1 MRWSAAGRAG
11 GRPATRGADRTRPG
25 VLLRAAVV
33 VPLLALPLI
42 VLPPFA
48 GAPVGAAAPARAE
61 LVLQQSVPA
70 LPALP
75 DDDTGDP
82 ARPVRIDVAR
92 FEPRTVTPG
101 AVVTLAGTLTNTG
114 SSTITDLSV
123 RLQRGEVRTTRAEL
137 AAAVRDRD
145 PATTVTPAFQRVSGT
160 LPPGEDLDFS
170 FAMDSADLRMERDGV
185 YPVLVNV
192 NGTVDGDD
200 QQRVGELETF
210 VVRQPVVPAGRTAV
224 AWLWPLVER
233 PHRSASGDFRDDD
246 LADSIR
252 SGGRLD
258 RAVAVLERLPGTVP
272 PGGTEPV
279 PALPVTLAVDPVLVE
294 ELAIMAAG
302 PYPVDGVEGAGRGT
316 EAASAFLER
325 LRAVADVHDVIAIS
339 YADVDA
345 DALVAGG
352 LSDVLVR
359 SLPGARAG
367 GGVDAE
373 GGAVGGGAG
382 GGAQPAP
389 GPGGSAAVGT
399 GPGARIVGET
409 LEADVRTD
417 LAWAA
422 GGSMRP
428 DTMAVLRSSGVQ
440 EVVVGSG
447 GLTSGRSA
455 VGLAGVTASART
467 SLPTAAGPL
476 GALVADATLTDVVG
490 SAGEVA
496 GGGRLAEQRYLAELA
511 VLTMQAPVGAEQTV
525 LVAPPRQVEAGP
537 EGAGAM
543 MADTA
548 ELPWLRPASI
558 AQLSAGTISAAGE
571 PVDLVDAV
579 RLDPLGFADVVASVA
594 SRHDLAGAVIG
605 DADAALAPVDA
616 AISRSVSAAWRA
628 DPQAFRAVA
637 TDLRTGLD
645 RLRGRVTLLAPAEGT
660 YSLASSDAP
669 LVLTVQNDLP
679 FAVEVLLRIQTRGN
693 RGLTVGDIGPQSLA
707 PGERTTLEVPTQI
720 RQSGGFAVTAELTTP
735 GGGLLG
741 ERVEMRVKSAQ
752 YGAISLFIT
761 FGAAALLGLLFLRRL
776 VRYVLRRR
784 AAAAP
789 DLPLPGAG
797 GAGLSSPPTR
807 SPV

>member
-11 GRPATRGADRTRPG
+11 GRPATRGADRIRPG

-33 VPLLALPLI
+33 VPLLALPLLA
-42 VLPPFA
+42 LPPLA
-48 GAPVGAAAPARAE
+48 GAPVGGAPPARAE
-61 LVLQQSVPA
+61 LLLQQSAPA
-70 LPALP
+70 LPALA
-75 DDDTGDP
+75 DDDTEDP

-114 SSTITDLSV
+114 SATITDLSV
-123 RLQRGEVRTTRAEL
+123 RLQRGEVRTSRAEL

-160 LPPGEDLDFS
+160 LRPGKALDFS
-170 FAMDSADLRMERDGV
+170 FTMDSADLDMERDGV

-200 QQRVGELETF
+200 QRRVGELETF
-210 VVRQPVVPAGRTAV
+210 VVQQPVVPAARTAV

-258 RAVAVLERLPGTVP
+258 QAVAVLERLPGTVG
-272 PGGTEPV
+272 PGGTKPV

-294 ELAIMAAG
+294 ELGIMAAG

-325 LRAVADVHDVIAIS
+325 LRAVADVHDVVALS

-359 SLPGARAG
+359 SLPGGRSEDG
-367 GGVDAE
+367 T
-373 GGAVGGGAG
+373 AG
-382 GGAQPAP
+382 GGAPPGPAP
-389 GPGGSAAVGT
+389 GTAAAPGN
-399 GPGARIVGET
+399 GPGARIVGEA
-409 LEADVRTD
+409 LEVDVRTD

-422 GGSMRP
+422 GGSLHP
-428 DTMAVLRSSGVQ
+428 DTLAVLRSSGVQ

-447 GLTSGRSA
+447 GLTAGRSA
-455 VGLAGVTASART
+455 AGLAGNTASART

-490 SAGEVA
+490 SAGEIA
-496 GGGRLAEQRYLAELA
+496 GGERLAEQRYLAELA
-511 VLTMQAPVGAEQTV
+511 VLTMQAPAGAEQTV
-525 LVAPPRQVEAGP
+525 LVAPPREVRAHP

-548 ELPWLRPASI
+548 ELPWLRPASL
-558 AQLSAGTISAAGE
+558 AQLTAGAAAAAGE
-571 PVDLVDAV
+571 PVDPVDAV
-579 RLDPLGFADVVASVA
+579 RLDPLGLADVVTSVVG
-594 SRHDLAGAVIG
+594 RHDLAGAVIG
-605 DADAALAPVDA
+605 DADVALAPLDA

-628 DPQAFRAVA
+628 DPEAFRAVA
-637 TDLRTGLD
+637 TDLRTELD

-669 LVLTVQNDLP
+669 LILTVQNDLP

-693 RGLTVGDIGPQSLA
+693 RGLAVGDIGAQPLA
-707 PGERTTLEVPTQI
+707 PGQRTTLEVPTEI
-720 RQSGGFAVTAELTTP
+720 RQSGGLAVSAELTTP

-741 ERVEMRVKSAQ
+741 ERVEMQVKSAE

-784 AAAAP
+784 RAAAP
-789 DLPLPGAG
+789 PDLPQPGAG

>member
-25 VLLRAAVV
+25 VLLHAAVV
-33 VPLLALPLI
+33 VPMLAVPLI
-42 VLPPFA
+42 A
-48 GAPVGAAAPARAE
+48 GAPAGGAAPARAE
-61 LVLQQSVPA
+61 YFLQQSVPA
-70 LPALP
+70 LLALP
-75 DDDTGDP
+75 NDDDASDT

-114 SSTITDLSV
+114 ASTITDLSV
-123 RLQRGEVRTTRAEL
+123 RLQRGEVRTSRAQL

-145 PATTVTPAFQRVSGT
+145 PATTVRPAFQRVSGT
-160 LPPGEDLDFS
+160 LPPGEELDFS
-170 FAMDSADLRMERDGV
+170 FVMESADLHMERDGV

-192 NGTVDGDD
+192 NGTVDGD
-200 QQRVGELETF
+200 QRRVGELETF
-210 VVRQPVVPAGRTAV
+210 VVQQPVVPAGRTAV
-224 AWLWPLVER
+224 AWLWPLLER

-252 SGGRLD
+252 PGGRLD

-272 PGGTEPV
+272 PGGTEPI

-294 ELAIMAAG
+294 ELGIMAAG
-302 PYPVDGVEGAGRGT
+302 PYPVDGIEGAGRGT

-359 SLPGARAG
+359 SLPGGRAEG
-367 GGVDAE
+367 EAE
-373 GGAVGGGAG
+373 GGTAG
-382 GGAQPAP
+382 GGAPP
-389 GPGGSAAVGT
+389 GPASGGSAATGN
-399 GPGARIVGET
+399 GPGTRIVGEA
-409 LEADVRTD
+409 LEVDVRTD

-428 DTMAVLRSSGVQ
+428 DTLAVLRSSGVQ

-455 VGLAGVTASART
+455 VGLAGSTASART
-467 SLPTAAGPL
+467 SLSTAAGPL

-496 GGGRLAEQRYLAELA
+496 GGERLAEQRYLAELA
-511 VLTMQAPVGAEQTV
+511 VLTMQAPAGAEQTV
-525 LVAPPRQVEAGP
+525 LVAPPREVDADP

-548 ELPWLRPASI
+548 ELPWLRPASV
-558 AQLSAGTISAAGE
+558 AQLTAGAASAAGE

-579 RLDPLGFADVVASVA
+579 RLDPLGFADVVTGVA
-594 SRHDLAGAVIG
+594 GRHDLAGAVIG

-616 AISRSVSAAWRA
+616 AISRTVSAAWRA
-628 DPQAFRAVA
+628 DPQAFQAVA
-637 TDLRTGLD
+637 TDLRTELD

-660 YSLASSDAP
+660 YSLASSDAS

-693 RGLTVGDIGPQSLA
+693 RGLTVGDIGAQPLA

-735 GGGLLG
+735 GGGPLG
-741 ERVEMRVKSAQ
+741 ERVQMQVKSAE

-761 FGAAALLGLLFLRRL
+761 FGAAALLALLFLRRL

-784 AAAAP
+784 RPATP
-789 DLPLPGAG
+789 ELPPPGAG